1 MKILVINSGSS
12 TIKYQLFDG
21 AVEVVYAKGIVACIG
36 EEGSYIS
43 HETPLAAFRLETP
56 VPNYHRAFELLVEA
70 LLDPEHGA
78 IRNISEVSAI
88 GHRAVHGADLF
99 IESTLITPEVIAKM
113 EECVPLAP
121 LHNPPN
127 LMGIRE
133 AQKLFPGVP
142 QVAVFDTS
150 FHQTMPPKAYL
161 YAIPLEYYTQHKIR
175 KYGFHGTSCRYVA
188 RRAALLLGRPLEEL
202 KVVICHLGNGVTIAA
217 VDGGRSID
225 TSIGFATFSGVMM
238 GTRTGDIDPGLIFYL
253 VRNLGMTM
261 DQVEQLYYRK
271 SGLLGVSGVSNDM
284 RTITE
289 QAAAGNERCQLA
301 LEMFCYRLRSYIG
314 SYTAALNGLDAVVF
328 TAGIGENA
336 PLVRKMSCEGL
347 GYLGLWIDDEVN
359 DRTRAVD
366 AVISTP
372 DSRAK
377 ALVIATDE
385 EKMIALDTRE
395 VVGMLE
401 AGYWKPESQKRTIG
415 FEPSGGWL
423 YDGK

>member
-12 TIKYQLFDG
+12 TVKYQLFDG
-21 AVEVVYAKGIVACIG
+21 AAEKVYAKGIVARVG

-43 HETPLAAFRLETP
+43 QETPAADFRLETP
-56 VPNYHRAFELLVEA
+56 VHSHHEAFVLLVEA

-78 IRNISEVSAI
+78 IRSIFEVSAI
-88 GHRAVHGADLF
+88 GHRAVHGADVF

-161 YAIPLEYYTQHKIR
+161 YAIPLEYYTEHKIR
-175 KYGFHGTSCRYVA
+175 KYGFHGTSCRYVS

-202 KVVICHLGNGVTIAA
+202 KMVICHLGNGVTIAA
-217 VDGGRSID
+217 VDGGHSID

-238 GTRTGDIDPGLIFYL
+238 GSRTGDIDPGLIFYL
-253 VRNLGMTM
+253 VRNLGMTV

-289 QAAAGNERCQLA
+289 QADAGNERCQLA
-301 LEMFCYRLRSYIG
+301 LEMFCYRVRSYIG
-314 SYTAALNGLDAVVF
+314 AYTAALNGLDAVVF

-347 GYLGLWIDDEVN
+347 GYLGLWIDDGLN
-359 DRTRAVD
+359 NRTRATD

-372 DSRAK
+372 ESRAR

-385 EKMIALDTRE
+385 EKMIALDTRDI
-395 VVGMLE
+395 
-401 AGYWKPESQKRTIG
+401 AGRLTGS
-415 FEPSGGWL
+415 
-423 YDGK
+423 

>member
-21 AVEVVYAKGIVACIG
+21 AVEKVHAKGIVARIA

-43 HETPLAAFRLETP
+43 HETPQAAFRLETS

-70 LLDPEHGA
+70 LLDQEHGA
-78 IRNISEVSAI
+78 IQDISEVSAI

-99 IESTLITPEVIAKM
+99 IESTLITPEVITKM

-133 AQKLFPGVP
+133 AQKLFPDVP

-161 YAIPLEYYTQHKIR
+161 YAIPLEYYTEHKIR
-175 KYGFHGTSCRYVA
+175 KYGFHGTSCRYVS

-202 KVVICHLGNGVTIAA
+202 KLVICHLGNGVTIAA
-217 VDGGRSID
+217 VDRGRSID

-253 VRNLGMTM
+253 VHNLGMTM

-359 DRTRAVD
+359 NRTRAVD

-372 DSRAK
+372 ESRAK

-395 VVGMLE
+395 IVGRLE
-401 AGYWKPESQKRTIG
+401 AGS
-415 FEPSGGWL
+415 
-423 YDGK
+423 

>member
-21 AVEVVYAKGIVACIG
+21 AVEKVHAKGIVARIA

-43 HETPLAAFRLETP
+43 HETPQNTFRLETP

-70 LLDPEHGA
+70 LLDLEHGA
-78 IRNISEVSAI
+78 IRDISEVSAI

-99 IESTLITPEVIAKM
+99 IESTLITPEVITKM

-161 YAIPLEYYTQHKIR
+161 YAIPLEYYTEHKIR

-188 RRAALLLGRPLEEL
+188 RRAALLLGQPLEEL
-202 KVVICHLGNGVTIAA
+202 KLVICHLGNGVTIAA
-217 VDGGRSID
+217 VDGGHSID

-347 GYLGLWIDDEVN
+347 GYLGLWIDDEIN
-359 DRTRAVD
+359 NRTRAVD

-372 DSRAK
+372 GSRAR

-395 VVGMLE
+395 IVGKLE
-401 AGYWKPESQKRTIG
+401 AGS
-415 FEPSGGWL
+415 
-423 YDGK
+423 

>member
-21 AVEVVYAKGIVACIG
+21 AVEKVHAKGIVARIA
-36 EEGSYIS
+36 EQGSYIS
-43 HETPLAAFRLETP
+43 HETPQAAFRLETP

-78 IRNISEVSAI
+78 IQDISEVSAI

-161 YAIPLEYYTQHKIR
+161 YAIPLEYYTEHKIR
-175 KYGFHGTSCRYVA
+175 KYGFHGTSCRYVS

-202 KVVICHLGNGVTIAA
+202 KLVICHLGNGVTIAA

-261 DQVEQLYYRK
+261 DEVEQLYYRK

-347 GYLGLWIDDEVN
+347 GYLGLWIDDEVEQPHAGRRCGDQHAGIARQGAG
-359 DRTRAVD
+359 DRHR
-366 AVISTP
+366 
-372 DSRAK
+372 R
-377 ALVIATDE
+377 
-385 EKMIALDTRE
+385 RE
-395 VVGMLE
+395 DDRPGYAGDRRKLE
-401 AGYWKPESQKRTIG
+401 AGS
-415 FEPSGGWL
+415 
-423 YDGK
+423 

>member
-21 AVEVVYAKGIVACIG
+21 VVEKVHAKGIVARIG
-36 EEGSYIS
+36 EEGAYIS
-43 HETPLAAFRLETP
+43 QETSKGAFRLETP
-56 VPNYHRAFELLVEA
+56 VPTHHQAFELLVAA

-78 IRNISEVSAI
+78 IQDISEVSAI

-161 YAIPLEYYTQHKIR
+161 YAIPLEYYMEHKIR
-175 KYGFHGTSCRYVA
+175 KYGFHGTSCRYVS
-188 RRAALLLGRPLEEL
+188 RRAALLLRRPLEEL
-202 KVVICHLGNGVTIAA
+202 KLVICHLGNGVTVAA
-217 VDGGRSID
+217 VDGGHSVD

-284 RTITE
+284 RTVTE
-289 QAAAGNERCQLA
+289 HAAAGNARCQLA

-314 SYTAALNGLDAVVF
+314 SYTAALGGLDAVVF

-359 DRTRAVD
+359 NRTRATD

-395 VVGMLE
+395 IVGKLE
-401 AGYWKPESQKRTIG
+401 AGS
-415 FEPSGGWL
+415 
-423 YDGK
+423 

>member
-21 AVEVVYAKGIVACIG
+21 AVETVHAKGIVARIA
-36 EEGSYIS
+36 EQGSYIS
-43 HETPLAAFRLETP
+43 HETPHATFRLETP

-78 IRNISEVSAI
+78 IKDISEVSAI

-99 IESTLITPEVIAKM
+99 IESTLVTPDVITKM

-127 LMGIRE
+127 LMGISE
-133 AQKLFPGVP
+133 AQRLFPGVP

-161 YAIPLEYYTQHKIR
+161 YAIPLEYYTEHKIR
-175 KYGFHGTSCRYVA
+175 KYGFHGTSCRYVSM
-188 RRAALLLGRPLEEL
+188 RAALLLQRPLEEL
-202 KVVICHLGNGVTIAA
+202 KLVICHLGNGVTITA
-217 VDGGRSID
+217 VDGGHSID

-261 DQVEQLYYRK
+261 DEVEQLYYRK

-284 RTITE
+284 RTVTE
-289 QAAAGNERCQLA
+289 HAAAGNERCQLA

-359 DRTRAVD
+359 NRTRAVD

-372 DSRAK
+372 ESRAK

-395 VVGMLE
+395 IVGRL
-401 AGYWKPESQKRTIG
+401 AGN
-415 FEPSGGWL
+415 
-423 YDGK
+423 

>member
-1 MKILVINSGSS
+1 
-12 TIKYQLFDG
+12 
-21 AVEVVYAKGIVACIG
+21 
-36 EEGSYIS
+36 
-43 HETPLAAFRLETP
+43 
-56 VPNYHRAFELLVEA
+56 
-70 LLDPEHGA
+70 
-78 IRNISEVSAI
+78 
-88 GHRAVHGADLF
+88 
-99 IESTLITPEVIAKM
+99 
-113 EECVPLAP
+113 
-121 LHNPPN
+121 
-127 LMGIRE
+127 MGIRE

-161 YAIPLEYYTQHKIR
+161 YAIPLEYYTEHKIR
-175 KYGFHGTSCRYVA
+175 KYGFHGTSCRYVS
-188 RRAALLLGRPLEEL
+188 RRAALLLDRPLEEL
-202 KVVICHLGNGVTIAA
+202 KMVICHLGNGVTIAA

-284 RTITE
+284 RTVTE
-289 QAAAGNERCQLA
+289 HAAAGNERCQLA

-359 DRTRAVD
+359 RRTRAVD
-366 AVISTP
+366 AVISTTE
-372 DSRAK
+372 SRAK

-385 EKMIALDTRE
+385 EKMIALDTQE
-395 VVGMLE
+395 VVSRLA
-401 AGYWKPESQKRTIG
+401 AGS
-415 FEPSGGWL
+415 
-423 YDGK
+423 

>member
-21 AVEVVYAKGIVACIG
+21 AVEKVYAKGIVARIA

-43 HETPLAAFRLETP
+43 HETPQSAFRLETP

-70 LLDPEHGA
+70 LVDPEHGA
-78 IRNISEVSAI
+78 IRDISEVSAI

-99 IESTLITPEVIAKM
+99 IESTLITPDVITKM

-133 AQKLFPGVP
+133 AQRLFTGVP
-142 QVAVFDTS
+142 QVAVFDTA

-161 YAIPLEYYTQHKIR
+161 YAIPLEYYTEHKIR
-175 KYGFHGTSCRYVA
+175 KYGFHGTSCRYVSQ
-188 RRAALLLGRPLEEL
+188 RAALLLQRPLEEL
-202 KVVICHLGNGVTIAA
+202 RLVICHLGNGVTIAA
-217 VDGGRSID
+217 VNGGHSID

-271 SGLLGVSGVSNDM
+271 SGLLGVSGISNDM
-284 RTITE
+284 RTVTE
-289 QAAAGNERCQLA
+289 HAAAGNERCQLA

-359 DRTRAVD
+359 NRTRAVD

-372 DSRAK
+372 ESRAK
-377 ALVIATDE
+377 ALVIATNE

-395 VVGMLE
+395 IVGRL
-401 AGYWKPESQKRTIG
+401 AGS
-415 FEPSGGWL
+415 
-423 YDGK
+423 

>member
-21 AVEVVYAKGIVACIG
+21 AVERVHAKGIVARIG

-43 HETPLAAFRLETP
+43 HETPQAAFRLETP

-78 IRNISEVSAI
+78 IQDISEVSAI

-99 IESTLITPEVIAKM
+99 IESTLITPDVISKM

-161 YAIPLEYYTQHKIR
+161 YAIPLEYYTEHKIR
-175 KYGFHGTSCRYVA
+175 KYGFHGTSCRYVS

-202 KVVICHLGNGVTIAA
+202 KMVICHLGNGVTIAA
-217 VDGGRSID
+217 VDGGHSID

-253 VRNLGMTM
+253 VRNLGMSM

-284 RTITE
+284 RAITE
-289 QAAAGNERCQLA
+289 QAAGGNARCQLA

-359 DRTRAVD
+359 NRARAID
-366 AVISTP
+366 AVISTAE
-372 DSRAK
+372 SRAK

-395 VVGMLE
+395 IVGRLE
-401 AGYWKPESQKRTIG
+401 AGS
-415 FEPSGGWL
+415 
-423 YDGK
+423 

>member
-12 TIKYQLFDG
+12 TVKYQLFD
-21 AVEVVYAKGIVACIG
+21 AAAEHVHAKGIVARLG

-43 HETPLAAFRLETP
+43 QETSKAAFRRETP
-56 VPNYHRAFELLVEA
+56 VPTHRQAFELLVRA
-70 LLDPEHGA
+70 LLHPVHGA
-78 IRNISEVSAI
+78 IQDISEVGAI

-99 IESTLITPEVIAKM
+99 TESTLITPEVIAKIA
-113 EECVPLAP
+113 ECVPLAP
-121 LHNPPN
+121 LHNPAN

-161 YAIPLEYYTQHKIR
+161 YAIPLEFYTEHMIR
-175 KYGFHGTSCRYVA
+175 KYGFHGTSCRYVS
-188 RRAALLLGRPLEEL
+188 RRAALLLERPLEEL
-202 KVVICHLGNGVTIAA
+202 KMVICHLGNGVTIAA
-217 VDGGRSID
+217 VDGGCSID

-238 GTRTGDIDPGLIFYL
+238 GTRTGDIDPGLTFYL

-284 RTITE
+284 RVVVE
-289 QAAAGNERCQLA
+289 QAAVGNARCRLA

-336 PLVRKMSCEGL
+336 PLVRKMSCDGL
-347 GYLGLWIDDEVN
+347 GYLGLWIDDEIN
-359 DRTRAVD
+359 NRTRAVD
-366 AVISTP
+366 AVISTA

-385 EKMIALDTRE
+385 EKMIALDTLE
-395 VVGMLE
+395 IVGKL
-401 AGYWKPESQKRTIG
+401 
-415 FEPSGGWL
+415 GGS
-423 YDGK
+423 

>member
-1 MKILVINSGSS
+1 MRILVINSGSS

-21 AVEVVYAKGIVACIG
+21 GAEKVYAKGLVARLG

-43 HETPLAAFRLETP
+43 QETAKGAYRLDTP
-56 VPNYHRAFELLVEA
+56 VPTHHQAFELLVEA

-78 IRNISEVSAI
+78 VRDISEVSAI

-99 IESTLITPEVIAKM
+99 IESTLITPEVIGKM

-127 LMGIRE
+127 LMGIYE

-161 YAIPLEYYTQHKIR
+161 YAIPLEYYTEHKIR
-175 KYGFHGTSCRYVA
+175 KYGFHGTSCRYVS

-202 KVVICHLGNGVTIAA
+202 KMVICHLGNGVTIAA
-217 VDGGRSID
+217 VDGGHSID

-289 QAAAGNERCQLA
+289 QVAAGNERCQLA

-359 DRTRAVD
+359 NRTRAVD

-372 DSRAK
+372 ESRAK

-395 VVGMLE
+395 IVGKL
-401 AGYWKPESQKRTIG
+401 AGS
-415 FEPSGGWL
+415 
-423 YDGK
+423 

>member
-21 AVEVVYAKGIVACIG
+21 AAEKVHAKGIVARIA
-36 EEGSYIS
+36 EQGSYIS
-43 HETPLAAFRLETP
+43 HETPHAAFRLETP

-78 IRNISEVSAI
+78 IQEISEVTAI

-99 IESTLITPEVIAKM
+99 IESTLITPDVTAKM

-133 AQKLFPGVP
+133 AQRLFPGVP
-142 QVAVFDTS
+142 QVAVFDTA
-150 FHQTMPPKAYL
+150 FHQTMPPKAFL
-161 YAIPLEYYTQHKIR
+161 YAIPLEYYTEHKIR
-175 KYGFHGTSCRYVA
+175 KYGFHGTSCRYVS

-202 KVVICHLGNGVTIAA
+202 KLVICHLGNGVTIAA

-261 DQVEQLYYRK
+261 DEVEQLYYRK

-284 RTITE
+284 RTVTE
-289 QAAAGNERCQLA
+289 HAAAGNERCQLA
-301 LEMFCYRLRSYIG
+301 VEMFCYRLRSYIG

-359 DRTRAVD
+359 NRTHAVD
-366 AVISTP
+366 ALISTP
-372 DSRAK
+372 ESRAK

-395 VVGMLE
+395 IVGKLVE
-401 AGYWKPESQKRTIG
+401 G
-415 FEPSGGWL
+415 
-423 YDGK
+423 

>member
-21 AVEVVYAKGIVACIG
+21 AVEKVHAKGIVARIA
-36 EEGSYIS
+36 EEGSSIS
-43 HETPLAAFRLETP
+43 HETPQAAFRLETP

-78 IRNISEVSAI
+78 IQDISEVSAI

-99 IESTLITPEVIAKM
+99 IESTLITPEVITKM

-142 QVAVFDTS
+142 QVAVFDTA

-161 YAIPLEYYTQHKIR
+161 YAIPLEYYTEHKIR
-175 KYGFHGTSCRYVA
+175 KYGFHGTSCRYVS

-202 KVVICHLGNGVTIAA
+202 KLVICHLGNGVTIAA

-347 GYLGLWIDDEVN
+347 GYLGLWIDDEIN
-359 DRTRAVD
+359 NRTRAVD

-372 DSRAK
+372 ESRAK

-385 EKMIALDTRE
+385 ERMIALDTRE
-395 VVGMLE
+395 IVGKL
-401 AGYWKPESQKRTIG
+401 ACG
-415 FEPSGGWL
+415 
-423 YDGK
+423 

>member
-21 AVEVVYAKGIVACIG
+21 AAEKVHAKGIVARIA
-36 EEGSYIS
+36 EQGSYIS
-43 HETPLAAFRLETP
+43 HETPQAAFRLETP
-56 VPNYHRAFELLVEA
+56 VPNYQRAFELLVEA

-78 IRNISEVSAI
+78 IQDIAEVSAI

-99 IESTLITPEVIAKM
+99 IESTLITPEVISKM

-161 YAIPLEYYTQHKIR
+161 YAIPLEYYTEHKIR

-202 KVVICHLGNGVTIAA
+202 KLVICHLGNGVTVAA

-253 VRNLGMTM
+253 VRNLDMTM

-289 QAAAGNERCQLA
+289 HAAAGNERCQLA

-359 DRTRAVD
+359 NRTRATD
-366 AVISTP
+366 AMISTP
-372 DSRAK
+372 ESRAK

-395 VVGMLE
+395 IVGRL
-401 AGYWKPESQKRTIG
+401 AGS
-415 FEPSGGWL
+415 
-423 YDGK
+423 

>member
-21 AVEVVYAKGIVACIG
+21 ALEEVHAKGIVARIA
-36 EEGSYIS
+36 EQGSYIS
-43 HETPLAAFRLETP
+43 HETPQATFRLETP
-56 VPNYHRAFELLVEA
+56 VPNYHRAFALLVEA

-78 IRNISEVSAI
+78 IQDISEVSAI

-99 IESTLITPEVIAKM
+99 IESTLITPDVITKM

-133 AQKLFPGVP
+133 AQRLFPDVP
-142 QVAVFDTS
+142 QVAVFDTA

-161 YAIPLEYYTQHKIR
+161 YAIPLEYYTEHKIR
-175 KYGFHGTSCRYVA
+175 KYGFHGTSCRYVS

-202 KVVICHLGNGVTIAA
+202 KLVICHLGNGVTIAA
-217 VDGGRSID
+217 VGGGHSID

-261 DQVEQLYYRK
+261 DEVEQLYYRK

-289 QAAAGNERCQLA
+289 HAAAGNERCQLA

-347 GYLGLWIDDEVN
+347 GYLGLWIDDEIN
-359 DRTRAVD
+359 NRTRAVD

-372 DSRAK
+372 GSRAK

-395 VVGMLE
+395 IVGRL
-401 AGYWKPESQKRTIG
+401 AGS
-415 FEPSGGWL
+415 
-423 YDGK
+423 

>member
-21 AVEVVYAKGIVACIG
+21 AVEQVHAKGIVARIA

-43 HETPLAAFRLETP
+43 QETSKGIYRLETP
-56 VPNYHRAFELLVEA
+56 VPTHHQAFELLVQA
-70 LLDPEHGA
+70 LLDPEYGA
-78 IRNISEVSAI
+78 IRSISEVSAI
-88 GHRAVHGADLF
+88 GHRAVHGADMF
-99 IESTLITPEVIAKM
+99 VESTLITEDVIAKM
-113 EECVPLAP
+113 EECIPLAP

-161 YAIPLEYYTQHKIR
+161 YAIPLEYHTEHKIR
-175 KYGFHGTSCRYVA
+175 KYGFHGTSCRYVS

-202 KVVICHLGNGVTIAA
+202 KMVICHLGNGVTIAA
-217 VDGGRSID
+217 VDGGHSID

-238 GTRTGDIDPGLIFYL
+238 GSRSGDIDPGLVFYL
-253 VRNLGMTM
+253 VRSLGMTL
-261 DQVEQLYYRK
+261 DEVEELYYRK

-284 RTITE
+284 RVIVE
-289 QAAAGNERCQLA
+289 QAAAGHARCQLA
-301 LEMFCYRLRSYIG
+301 LDMFCYRVRSYIG
-314 SYTAALNGLDAVVF
+314 SYTAALGGLDAVVF

-336 PLVRKMSCEGL
+336 PLVRKMTCDGL
-347 GYLGLWIDDEVN
+347 GYLGLWIDDDLNE
-359 DRTRAVD
+359 RTRACD

-372 DSRAK
+372 DSRAR

-395 VVGMLE
+395 I
-401 AGYWKPESQKRTIG
+401 AGQTAAG
-415 FEPSGGWL
+415 A
-423 YDGK
+423 

>member
-21 AVEVVYAKGIVACIG
+21 AVEVVHAKGIVARIG
-36 EEGSYIS
+36 EEGAYIS
-43 HETPLAAFRLETP
+43 QETAKGAFRLEMA
-56 VPNYHRAFELLVEA
+56 VPTHHQAFELLAKA

-78 IRNISEVSAI
+78 IQSISEVSAI

-161 YAIPLEYYTQHKIR
+161 YAIPLEYYTEHKIR
-175 KYGFHGTSCRYVA
+175 KYGFHGTSCRYVS
-188 RRAALLLGRPLEEL
+188 RRAALILGRPLEEL
-202 KVVICHLGNGVTIAA
+202 KMVICHLGNGVTIAA

-238 GTRTGDIDPGLIFYL
+238 GSRTGDIDPGLIFYL

-336 PLVRKMSCEGL
+336 PLVRKMTCQGL
-347 GYLGLWIDDEVN
+347 GYLELWIDDELN
-359 DRTRAVD
+359 NRTRATD

-372 DSRAK
+372 ESRAK

-395 VVGMLE
+395 VAGRLE
-401 AGYWKPESQKRTIG
+401 ARSWKLETGS
-415 FEPSGGWL
+415 
-423 YDGK
+423 